1 MRAKRTVQMSIFD
14 LYAPHEIGREL
25 KAMSQLLE
33 ANGALTDM
41 VAADLRCHEVG
52 HTGREGIPAE
62 SVLRCAVLKQYRQL
76 SYEELAFYL
85 SDSMSFRAFAKLPV
99 DQFPKKSALH
109 NTISTIRP
117 QTWEAI
123 NRHLLTAAAADGIE
137 TGRMLRL
144 DSTVT
149 LSPIHQ
155 PTDNSLLWDAMR
167 LMVRLLRRAQ
177 TVPGVPKLKW
187 RNRSRQAKKHNR
199 AIEYSRGQTQRLHH
213 YKVLINACRASLRDL
228 RTAETM
234 LAGLPAADRWLAQ
247 YRTDMPLICRIIEQ
261 AERRV
266 LEGQQVP
273 AAQKLV
279 SLFEP
284 HTDIIRK
291 GGRDVYYGHK
301 LTLTTGRSGLILDL
315 IIEDGNPSDAER
327 FIPILDRHIE
337 LYKKPPRQMAA
348 DGAYAS
354 NDNLQQAKSK
364 GVRDVAFH
372 KKRGFAV
379 KDMVKSHWVYRK
391 LRNFRA
397 GIEADISCLKRA
409 YGLGRCTW
417 KGLDRFK
424 AYVWSS
430 VLAYNLALM
439 ARLKSA

>member
-1 MRAKRTVQMSIFD
+1 MRANRTVQTSIFD
-14 LYAPHEIGREL
+14 LFTTHEIGREL
-25 KAMSQLLE
+25 KVMSQLLE
-33 ANGALTDM
+33 ANSVLIDL
-41 VAADLRCHEVG
+41 VAVDLGCHEVQP
-52 HTGREGIPAE
+52 TGRRGLPAE

-85 SDSMSFRAFAKLPV
+85 SDSMSFRAFARLPIN
-99 DQFPKKSALH
+99 QFPKKSVLH
-109 NTISTIRP
+109 KTISAIRP

-123 NRHLLTAAAADGIE
+123 NRHLLKAAAADRIE
-137 TGRMLRL
+137 TGRVIRL

-149 LSPIHQ
+149 LSPIHP

-167 LMVRLLRRAQ
+167 LMVRLLRCAQ
-177 TVPGVPKLKW
+177 TVPGAPKMHW

-199 AIEYSRGQTQRLHH
+199 AIEYSRGNQRLHH
-213 YKVLINACRASLRDL
+213 YKILIKACHASLQDL
-228 RTAETM
+228 DTAQTM
-234 LAGLPAADRWLAQ
+234 LADLPAAERWLAQ
-247 YRTDMPLICRIIEQ
+247 YANNRPLIGRILEQ
-261 AERRV
+261 AESRV
-266 LEGQQVP
+266 LNGQQVP

-315 IIEDGNPSDAER
+315 IVEDGNPADAER
-327 FIPILDRHIE
+327 FLPILDRHIE
-337 LYKKPPRQMAA
+337 LYNKPPRQMAA

-354 NDNLQQAKSK
+354 NNNPQQAKSK
-364 GVRDVAFH
+364 GVRDVAFP
-372 KKRGFAV
+372 KKRGCAIT
-379 KDMVKSHWVYRK
+379 DMVKSQWVYHK

-430 VLAYNLALM
+430 VLAYNLALL

>member
-1 MRAKRTVQMSIFD
+1 MIMS
-14 LYAPHEIGREL
+14 E
-25 KAMSQLLE
+25 LLE
-33 ANGALTDM
+33 AAALTDL
-41 VAADLRCHEVG
+41 VAVDLRRREVKP
-52 HTGREGIPAE
+52 TGRRGLPAE
-62 SVLRCAVLKQYRQL
+62 CVLRCAVLKQYRQL

-85 SDSMSFRAFAKLPV
+85 SDSMSFRAFARLPV
-99 DQFPKKSALH
+99 NQFPKKSALH
-109 NTISTIRP
+109 KTISAIRS

-123 NRHLLTAAAADGIE
+123 NRHLLKTAATDRIE
-137 TGRMLRL
+137 TGRVIRL

-149 LSPIHQ
+149 LCPIHQ

-167 LMVRLLRRAQ
+167 LMVRLLRRVQ
-177 TVPGVPKLKW
+177 TVPGVPKMHW
-187 RNRSRQAKKHNR
+187 RNRSRQARKHNR
-199 AIEYSRGQTQRLHH
+199 AIEYSRGQTRRLHH
-213 YKVLINACRASLRDL
+213 YKVLINACRASQQDL
-228 RTAETM
+228 YLVETK
-234 LAGLPAADRWLAQ
+234 LAGLLAAERWLTQ

-266 LEGQQVP
+266 LQGQQVP
-273 AAQKLV
+273 SPQKLV

-291 GGRDVYYGHK
+291 GGRDVFYGHK
-301 LTLTTGRSGLILDL
+301 LTLTTGRSGLILDM
-315 IIEDGNPSDAER
+315 IIEDGNPADAER
-327 FIPILDRHIE
+327 FLPILDRHIE
-337 LYKKPPRQMAA
+337 LYNKPPRQMAA

-354 NDNLQQAKSK
+354 NGNLQQAKSK

-372 KKRGFAV
+372 KKRGFAIE
-379 KDMVKSHWVYRK
+379 DMVKSGWVYRK

-409 YGLGRCTW
+409 YGLDRCTW

>member
-1 MRAKRTVQMSIFD
+1 MRANRTVQANIFD
-14 LYAPHEIGREL
+14 LFTTHEIGCEL
-25 KAMSQLLE
+25 KGMSQILE
-33 ANGALTDM
+33 ANGALIDL
-41 VAADLRCHEVG
+41 VAADLCCHEVKP
-52 HTGREGIPAE
+52 TGRRGLPAE

-85 SDSMSFRAFAKLPV
+85 SDSMSFRAFARMPV
-99 DQFPKKSALH
+99 NQFPKKSVLH
-109 NTISTIRP
+109 KTISAIRP

-123 NRHLLTAAAADGIE
+123 NRHLLKTAAADRIE
-137 TGRMLRL
+137 TGQVIRL

-149 LSPIHQ
+149 LSPIHP

-167 LMVRLLRRAQ
+167 LMVRLLQRVQ
-177 TVPGVPKLKW
+177 TIPGAPQTRW

-213 YKVLINACRASLRDL
+213 YKILIKACRTTLQDL
-228 RTAETM
+228 NTVEAM

-247 YRTDMPLICRIIEQ
+247 YRKDIPLICRIIEQ
-261 AERRV
+261 AERR
-266 LEGQQVP
+266 LLQGQQVP

-291 GGRDVYYGHK
+291 SGRDVYYGHK
-301 LTLTTGRSGLILDL
+301 LTLTTGRSGLILDM
-315 IIEDGNPSDAER
+315 IIEDGNPADAER
-327 FIPILDRHIE
+327 FLPILDRHIE
-337 LYKKPPRQMAA
+337 LYNKPPRQMAA

-354 NDNLQQAKSK
+354 NNNLQQAKSR

-372 KKRGFAV
+372 KKRGFAIT
-379 KDMVKSHWVYRK
+379 DMVKSHWVYRK

-424 AYVWSS
+424 AYIWSS